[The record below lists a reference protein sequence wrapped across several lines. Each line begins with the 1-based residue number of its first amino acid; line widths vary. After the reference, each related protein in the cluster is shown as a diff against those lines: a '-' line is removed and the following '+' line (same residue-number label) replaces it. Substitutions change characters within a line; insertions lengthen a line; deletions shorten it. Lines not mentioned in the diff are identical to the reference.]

1 MSKITESARGEQ
13 CQIRILGYCNRDPET
28 TVFAHYRL
36 AGYCGTGIKPPD
48 FMGAYA
54 CSNCHDIC
62 DGRVKTDLDADE
74 IQAAFAEGVMRTL
87 AKLAEK
93 GLIKVKE

>member
-1 MSKITESARGEQ
+1 MSKIRASARGER
-13 CQIRILGYCNRDPET
+13 CQIRFPGICNHDPET

-54 CSNCHDIC
+54 CSACHDEA
-62 DGRVKTDLDADE
+62 DRRTRHWETDLV
-74 IQAAFAEGVMRTL
+74 QTAFAEGVMRTMVR
-87 AKLAEK
+87 LAEK
-93 GLIKVKE
+93 GLILEG

>member
-13 CQIRILGYCNRDPET
+13 CTVRLPGICNRNPET
-28 TVFAHYRL
+28 VVLAHYRL

-62 DGRVKTDLDADE
+62 DGRMKTDLDWDG

-93 GLIKVKE
+93 GLIEIKE

>member
-1 MSKITESARGEQ
+1 MSKITESARGEP
-13 CQIRILGYCNRDPET
+13 CLVRLPGVCNRNPET
-28 TVFAHYRL
+28 VVLAHYRL
-36 AGYCGTGIKPPD
+36 PGYCGTGIKPPD

-74 IQAAFAEGVMRTL
+74 IQTAFAEGVMRTL
-87 AKLAEK
+87 VRLAEK
-93 GLIKVKE
+93 GLIGAKE

>member
-1 MSKITESARGEQ
+1 MSKIRKSAKGEN
-13 CQIRILGYCNRDPET
+13 CTVRLVGICNRNPAT

-54 CSNCHDIC
+54 CSDCHAE
-62 DGRVKTDLDADE
+62 ADRHTRHLE
-74 IQAAFAEGVMRTL
+74 ADFVQAAFAEGVMRTL
-87 AKLAEK
+87 VRLAEK
-93 GLIKVKE
+93 SLIGAKE

>member
-1 MSKITESARGEQ
+1 MSKITQSARGER
-13 CQIRILGYCNRDPET
+13 CQIRFPGICNHDPEM

-54 CSNCHDIC
+54 CSACHDEV
-62 DGRVKTDLDADE
+62 DRRTRHLEADFV
-74 IQAAFAEGVMRTL
+74 QTAFAEGVMRTL
-87 AKLAEK
+87 VRLVEK
-93 GLIKVKE
+93 GLLLEG